1 MLLDFSGT
9 SLKFIIRERRGKGIK
24 VWNVLF
30 VLLSVMYA
38 GFFRQAI
45 LLEKSTRQISESMA
59 AGMLVL
65 RSLPDLWK
73 EGGSDHTAGRLPEVC
88 TGYCDRKNGLWKFH
102 EWYPSASYPLC
113 GIRMY
118 PWTQFSDF
126 YGISW
131 RKGNCC
137 FCGHDHCF

>member
-1 MLLDFSGT
+1 MERIICLVIGYACGLFQTGYIIGKIHKTDIRKHGSGNAGT
-9 SLKFIIRERRGKGIK
+9 TNAFRTFGKK
-24 VWNVLF
+24 
-30 VLLSVMYA
+30 A
-38 GFFRQAI
+38 GAI
-45 LLEKSTRQISESMA
+45 T
-59 AGMLVL
+59 
-65 RSLPDLWK
+65 
-73 EGGSDHTAGRLPEVC
+73 LPEVC
-88 TGYCDRKNGLWKFH
+88 TGYCDRENGLWKFH